1 MSTKKVLLGLSLAV
15 VITAVAVT
23 TSVGFA
29 QAEDPPMVPVN
40 QPFMS
45 QRSMRLMSEGEDGWM
60 ADELGEVM
68 HDAMIAAFADALGL
82 DPVDLE
88 ARLESGENM
97 MDIALTQDL
106 ASEDVWEIMQAVRE
120 DARAAVLESGIE
132 IPSFRENM
140 SNNVPLNHDED
151 CELDASAGSARKGGR
166 GGSLTEGRYS
176 DR

>member
-1 MSTKKVLLGLSLAV
+1 MSYKKVLLGLSLAV
-15 VITAVAVT
+15 VITATTVTANVA
-23 TSVGFA
+23 FA
-29 QAEDPPMVPVN
+29 QAEDPPTYTAN
-40 QPFMS
+40 ETFKS
-45 QRSMRLMSEGEDGWM
+45 QRSMRWMSEGEDGWM

-88 ARLESGENM
+88 TRLESGENM
-97 MDIALTQDL
+97 MDIALAQDFS
-106 ASEDVWEIMQAVRE
+106 SEDVWEIMQAVRE

-140 SNNVPLNHDED
+140 SNNVPFNHDEE
-151 CELDASAGSARKGGR
+151 CELDAGAGSARMGGR
-166 GGSLTEGRYS
+166 GGSSTEGRFS

>member
-1 MSTKKVLLGLSLAV
+1 
-15 VITAVAVT
+15 
-23 TSVGFA
+23 
-29 QAEDPPMVPVN
+29 
-40 QPFMS
+40 
-45 QRSMRLMSEGEDGWM
+45 M

-88 ARLESGENM
+88 AMLESGENM
-97 MDIALTQDL
+97 MDIALAQGFS
-106 ASEDVWEIMQAVRE
+106 SEDVWEIMQTVRE

-140 SNNVPLNHDED
+140 PDNVPFDCDE
-151 CELDASAGSARKGGR
+151 EGKMDADTARRGGR
-166 GGSLTEGRYS
+166 GRSLTEGRFS

>member
-1 MSTKKVLLGLSLAV
+1 MSYKKVLLGLSLAV
-15 VITAVAVT
+15 VITAAAVT

-29 QAEDPPMVPVN
+29 QAEDPPTYPAN
-40 QPFMS
+40 EPFKS
-45 QRSMRLMSEGEDGWM
+45 QRSMRWMLEGEDGWM

-82 DPVDLE
+82 APADLE

-97 MDIALTQDL
+97 MDIALAQDFS
-106 ASEDVWEIMQAVRE
+106 SEDVWEIMQAVRE

-140 SNNVPLNHDED
+140 SNNVPFNHDEE
-151 CELDASAGSARKGGR
+151 CELEAGAGSARMGER
-166 GGSLTEGRYS
+166 GGSLTEGRFS

>member
-1 MSTKKVLLGLSLAV
+1 MSYKKVLLGLSLAV
-15 VITAVAVT
+15 VITAAAVT

-29 QAEDPPMVPVN
+29 QAEDPPTYPAN

-45 QRSMRLMSEGEDGWM
+45 QRSMRWMSEGEDGWM

-97 MDIALTQDL
+97 MDIALAQDL
-106 ASEDVWEIMQAVRE
+106 SSEQVWDIMQTVRE

-140 SNNVPLNHDED
+140 PDNVPFDCDE
-151 CELDASAGSARKGGR
+151 EGEMNAGSAHMGGR
-166 GGSLTEGRYS
+166 GGSLTEGRFS

>member
-1 MSTKKVLLGLSLAV
+1 MSYKKVFLGLSLAV
-15 VITAVAVT
+15 VITAAAVT

-29 QAEDPPMVPVN
+29 QTEDPPTYPAN

-45 QRSMRLMSEGEDGWM
+45 QRSMRWMSEGEDGWM

-68 HDAMIAAFADALGL
+68 HDVMIAAFADALGL

-97 MDIALTQDL
+97 MDIALAQDFS
-106 ASEDVWEIMQAVRE
+106 SEDVWEIMQAVRE

-140 SNNVPLNHDED
+140 SNNVPFNYDEE
-151 CELDASAGSARKGGR
+151 CELDAGSARMGGR
-166 GGSLTEGRYS
+166 GGSLTEGRFS